1 MSKKLI
7 EDADSVFEKWK
18 EAPSGSYLEGALAQI
33 IARDL
38 FPAVLELVKRSSPKA
53 GFDKGDS

>member
-7 EDADSVFEKWK
+7 EDAEMAFDAWK
-18 EAPSGSYLEGALAQI
+18 GAPNGSYLEGTLAQA

-38 FPAVLELVKRSSPKA
+38 FPAMIEALRSKQDKA
-53 GFDKGDS
+53 GFKEDK